1 LLLLLL
7 LLLLPVLLI
16 AALLLG
22 ISGSA
27 VLRYVAASF
36 FVVAYVRVDLA
47 VQVGD
52 AERVSRWW
60 GSSLMTE
67 YGGYSPPSP
76 SRSLPD
82 S

>member
-1 LLLLLL
+1 M
-7 LLLLPVLLI
+7 LLI

-52 AERVSRWW
+52 AERVSLVGVLLDDRVRRVF
-60 GSSLMTE
+60 TAFAVAVAA
-67 YGGYSPPSP
+67 
-76 SRSLPD
+76 
-82 S
+82 

>member
-1 LLLLLL
+1 
-7 LLLLPVLLI
+7 VLLI

-52 AERVSRWW
+52 AERVSLVGVLLDDRVRRVF
-60 GSSLMTE
+60 TAFAVAVAA
-67 YGGYSPPSP
+67 
-76 SRSLPD
+76 
-82 S
+82 